1 MTSVMLLTES
11 AGPGNDHRHYHKCGW
26 SNLEAMLS
34 RLPKTR
40 RADLWEPVVDV
51 GHPKRSHL
59 LPPMS
64 LDDFKELVADCH
76 FLDRRDEPL
85 VVHIYERSLHR
96 ALGGADALRCDR
108 AGWGDQEL
116 ETLRFSLPL
125 CANLRSLGLAHNTF
139 QATGFIAFSQAL
151 GRGALPNLRILN
163 LNGNDQVND
172 WRGALLA
179 FADAVS
185 PHVMTTSLTGPRTT
199 HAGLPRLHELY
210 LEDCKIGSSA
220 FFYFARGLQ
229 CDALA
234 KLTKL
239 AIDGNGV
246 SNSGIEPLIAALDR
260 GALPVLNL
268 VIGVPHEGTHTFRD
282 HLNQLK
288 HLRKMSFRIDTHKDD
303 ASRRNGTAGKLVS
316 GSREVQKIDKQI
328 EIARQ
333 SLDKLRRE
341 KKNALLLGA
350 A

>member
-179 FADAVS
+179 FAAA
-185 PHVMTTSLTGPRTT
+185 SLISSYDQRPSRGRHCTI
-199 HAGLPRLHELY
+199 Y
-210 LEDCKIGSSA
+210 LSVA
-220 FFYFARGLQ
+220 F
-229 CDALA
+229 
-234 KLTKL
+234 
-239 AIDGNGV
+239 
-246 SNSGIEPLIAALDR
+246 S
-260 GALPVLNL
+260 
-268 VIGVPHEGTHTFRD
+268 
-282 HLNQLK
+282 
-288 HLRKMSFRIDTHKDD
+288 
-303 ASRRNGTAGKLVS
+303 LVS
-316 GSREVQKIDKQI
+316 FWFENAPGTQGEVVKENDEPFQM
-328 EIARQ
+328 
-333 SLDKLRRE
+333 
-341 KKNALLLGA
+341 
-350 A
+350 